1 MLTRDFIRSEG
12 GDVISIWH
20 LLEELS
26 VKFGDR
32 FPVSPDAYEV
42 LDLVE
47 TLWADPHIG
56 HPMRGSIEFAWAER
70 RVVDRALPPE
80 FVAMLCDRLLA
91 RPQGVHHT
99 RLERNIPCQEH
110 QW

>member
-1 MLTRDFIRSEG
+1 VLTRDFIRSEG

-56 HPMRGSIEFAWAER
+56 
-70 RVVDRALPPE
+70 RVSGGRVGEDVEPTFGA
-80 FVAMLCDRLLA
+80 C
-91 RPQGVHHT
+91 
-99 RLERNIPCQEH
+99 
-110 QW
+110 